1 MLSRRWI
8 SLSLTFLF
16 VLTSCTS
23 EQEAQTE
30 WSTVHTSA
38 DWWMSVYARSAT
50 EQWIVGGTPDRGR
63 ILRYDGATVTE
74 VDHSS
79 EVGLL
84 NWIHGFDSGEM
95 ITVGTG
101 GAVLRND
108 GTGWRSEPAPTDQD
122 LWGVWG
128 SSTTDVWAVGGGAT
142 VLHDTGN
149 GFEPVPLPD
158 MERPGVQV
166 FFKVWG
172 SSADDVYIVGQNGG
186 VLHWNGSALEEPDVG
201 VSEDLIGIWGT
212 GPGRIVTVGGRR
224 NGAAALWDGSTWRAL
239 DLAGFTGINGV
250 WLDSDV
256 VHIVGNNGT
265 VGEIDFQTGE
275 VSISTID
282 TPVSLHS
289 VTGAGGRLTAV
300 GGDFSTGDQ
309 GPFLGQVVTG
319 TIPEKAALTRQP

>member
-8 SLSLTFLF
+8 PLSLTLLF
-16 VLTSCTS
+16 VLTSCS
-23 EQEAQTE
+23 AGQEARTE

-63 ILRYDGATVTE
+63 ILRYDGVAVTE
-74 VDHSS
+74 VDHGA

-84 NWIHGFDSGEM
+84 NWIHGFDSGEL
-95 ITVGTG
+95 IVVGQK
-101 GAVLRND
+101 GAVLRSD

-128 SSTTDVWAVGGGAT
+128 SSTSDVWAVGGDAT

-158 MERPGVQV
+158 MERPGVRV

-172 SSADDVYIVGQNGG
+172 SGADDVYIVGQQGA
-186 VLHWNGSALEEPDVG
+186 VLRWNGTALEELQVG

-212 GPGRIVTVGGRR
+212 GPDRIVTVGGRR
-224 NGAAALWDGSTWRAL
+224 SGAAALWDGDTWRAFDL
-239 DLAGFTGINGV
+239 DTFPGLNGV

-265 VGEIDFQTGE
+265 VGDIDFQTGE
-275 VSISTID
+275 VTTFTVD

-289 VTGAGGRLTAV
+289 VTGTGGSLTAV

-309 GPFLGQVVTG
+309 GPFLGEVVIG
-319 TIPEKAALTRQP
+319 AFPEKAALTP